1 MPQAVLEN
9 NAGKECTDREAAKF
23 AGLGWSGLLG
33 VESVPRSS
41 TDYSTGR
48 HRGRSNR
55 RRQLAE
61 LFDHRSRT
69 TRSRQYEK
77 PTDTCF
83 VMMPFANL
91 IGGYYETIYEP
102 AIKKAGL
109 TPVRA
114 DTDILRPARS
124 SIKSGQV

>member
-1 MPQAVLEN
+1 
-9 NAGKECTDREAAKF
+9 
-23 AGLGWSGLLG
+23 
-33 VESVPRSS
+33 
-41 TDYSTGR
+41 
-48 HRGRSNR
+48 
-55 RRQLAE
+55 
-61 LFDHRSRT
+61 
-69 TRSRQYEK
+69 
-77 PTDTCF
+77 
-83 VMMPFANL
+83 MMPFANL